1 VASGA
6 GRVAV
11 SYLSARVAASVT
23 GPGPS
28 SPAEVP
34 LNVTEV
40 VSESPLT
47 GRVALVTGGATAL
60 GRACGL
66 ALARAGCLVALTSD
80 HDDPEGAAEADA
92 AADLCER
99 ESGRAIA
106 VAASIGVPEE
116 IERVWVE
123 VTAALGA
130 PTVFVHAAGAATNAG
145 RALAETTPAE
155 WREVQRANVDA
166 AFYCARAVLPA
177 MRAQGFG
184 RIILLAGG
192 PGDHVAATPGAG
204 AVVAAH
210 AALVSLVR
218 TLAAEE
224 QGSGVTVNA
233 VGPGSVP
240 PEEVARVVAF
250 LASPASVHISGAH
263 VAVGA
268 GGGA

>member
-1 VASGA
+1 MASDA

-11 SYLSARVAASVT
+11 SYLSARAAASAT
-23 GPGPS
+23 GAGAES
-28 SPAEVP
+28 STEVP

-47 GRVALVTGGATAL
+47 GRVALVTGGSNAL

-66 ALARAGCLVALTSD
+66 ALARAGCFVALTSD
-80 HDDPEGAAEADA
+80 HDDPDGAAEADE
-92 AADLCER
+92 AADRCER

-106 VAASIGVPEE
+106 IAASIGVPEE
-116 IERVWVE
+116 VERVWVE

-130 PTVFVHAAGAATNAG
+130 PTVFVHAAGAAMDGG
-145 RALAETTPAE
+145 RTIAETTPAE
-155 WREVQRANVDA
+155 WRDVQRTNLDA
-166 AFYCARAVLPA
+166 AFYCARSVLPA

-184 RIILLAGG
+184 RIILLTGA
-192 PGDHVAATPGAG
+192 PAEPLAATPGAG
-204 AVVAAH
+204 AMAAAH

-224 QGSGVTVNA
+224 TGRGVTVNA
-233 VGPGSVP
+233 VGPGTVE
-240 PEEVARVVAF
+240 PEDVARVVAF